1 MDEDLIHFNRKGG
14 FASIDLDVS
23 SLDRLSKELTKYPV
37 HAKNILEDSL
47 RAGARVARKQIP
59 QLTSQVYT
67 ISEKMVK
74 DAQQVKV
81 VRRYQHSVVLFG
93 HPLVLSRFW
102 HTPRSPRGKSPVQ
115 VAVMRGKLPF
125 QLSTIIGADGEEKV
139 PYLFH
144 PRTSSK
150 DAAVPY
156 LIARWTG
163 ETSSR
168 TGKEILQVF
177 RTVSVPQ
184 MVQNPLVQE
193 KLTATVSEAVD
204 KKMNRELDDLLSRM
218 KGTVE
223 E

>member
-1 MDEDLIHFNRKGG
+1 MDDSLVTFNRKGG

-47 RAGARVARKQIP
+47 RAGARVARRQIP

-67 ISEKMVK
+67 ISEGMVK

-93 HPLVLSRFW
+93 HPLVLSRFRHGPTDPQSGAHVW
-102 HTPRSPRGKSPVQ
+102 VNVLRNGMSYG
-115 VAVMRGKLPF
+115 LP
-125 QLSTIIGADGEEKV
+125 TAIGADGKKKK
-139 PYLFH
+139 PFLFR
-144 PRTSSK
+144 PK
-150 DAAVPY
+150 AFQGGAKVPY
-156 LIARWTG
+156 LIARYTG
-163 ETSSR
+163 EPNPR
-168 TGKEILQVF
+168 TGKEMLQVF

-193 KLTATVSEAVD
+193 KLTAAVSEAVD

-218 KGTVE
+218 KGAVE
-223 E
+223 G

>member
-23 SLDRLSKELTKYPV
+23 SLNRLAKELTKYPV

-47 RAGARVARKQIP
+47 RAGARVARRQIP

-74 DAQQVKV
+74 DVQKVKV
-81 VRRYQHSVVLFG
+81 VRRHQFSVVLFG
-93 HPLVLSRFW
+93 HPLVLSRFRHGPTDPQSGAHVW
-102 HTPRSPRGKSPVQ
+102 VNVLKNGMSYG
-115 VAVMRGKLPF
+115 LP
-125 QLSTIIGADGEEKV
+125 TVIGADGRKKK
-139 PYLFH
+139 PYLYVPKTFENG
-144 PRTSSK
+144 
-150 DAAVPY
+150 AVVPY

-218 KGTVE
+218 KGAVE